1 MAFSEVFIFIIKI
14 YQRYLSILKPPSCRF
29 FPSCSQYSIE
39 AIEKYGAIK
48 GFFKAMIRLF
58 KCHPYHPGGYDPV
71 R

>member
-1 MAFSEVFIFIIKI
+1 MPFAKIFIFILRI

-39 AIEKYGAIK
+39 ALKKYGVIK
-48 GFFKAMIRLF
+48 GMGMGVYRLL